1 MIKLGKIS
9 ISSPLTLF
17 MGRQKILQLLTKV
30 SLSDTAVTTLS
41 SVCSNIFRKNQSDG
55 KSLDLRVTLNKVERT
70 LDLEFI
76 CENFNEVEKLIPNY
90 VKTFH
95 KTQILDNSFKL
106 QVKVDRRKDLNPR
119 AFVLELKAII
129 NQISVEEQLA
139 SDLDVSYEK
148 LKLKSKELAKA
159 KKIAES
165 ANYAK
170 SQFLA
175 NMSHEIRTP
184 LGAILGFGELLKNS
198 DLKKSERENYTE
210 IINSNGRQLSLLIED
225 ILDLSK
231 IESGHLSIDESE
243 ISLKDLLVDLKN
255 TFSIKANDNQLSFEI
270 EFIDPIS
277 KMIVSD
283 RLRLNQVLI
292 NIVGNAVKFTDEGQ
306 VKISIGLQKQA
317 DTPNGKVLYFEVS
330 DTGIGIPE
338 ESQKRLFKPF
348 SQADG
353 STTRR
358 FGGTGLGLVLS
369 RELAKALGGGLELKE
384 SVANKG
390 STFTFTLAYNPVGDV
405 MIRDLTSDK
414 NLTDRGED
422 EEILKR
428 DLKGLEVL
436 VVDDTVENLRLV
448 TLFLN
453 QYGVEVDTAS
463 NGKQAIER
471 TLNKKYDLVFMDIQ
485 MPIMDGYD
493 ATRKIRKSDTDIP
506 IVALTANAFK
516 EERDKSL
523 AVGCN
528 GHLTK
533 PVNQKKL
540 VSALAHFSRGS

>member
-1 MIKLGKIS
+1 MINLGKIS
-9 ISSPLTLF
+9 ISSPLTIF

-30 SLSDTAVTTLS
+30 GLSDISTTTVS
-41 SVCSNIFRKNQSDG
+41 SVCSNLFRKNQLDD
-55 KSLDLRVTLNKVERT
+55 KTLDLGVVLNKQKRT

-76 CENFNEVEKLIPNY
+76 CDNFFELEKQIPSY

-95 KTQILDNSFKL
+95 KTQIMDNSFKL
-106 QVKVDRRKDLNPR
+106 KIKIDRAKDLNRR
-119 AFVLELKAII
+119 AFILELKAII

-184 LGAILGFGELLKNS
+184 LGAILGFGELLKDP
-198 DLKKSERENYTE
+198 DLKKPERENYTE

-243 ISLKDLLVDLKN
+243 ISLKDLLIDLRN

-270 EFIDPIS
+270 EFIDAVS
-277 KMIVSD
+277 EMIVSD
-283 RLRLNQVLI
+283 RLRLNQILI
-292 NIVGNAVKFTDEGQ
+292 NIVGNAVKFTDEGR
-306 VKISIGLQKQA
+306 VKISIGLKKQA
-317 DTPNGKVLYFEVS
+317 LYFEVS

-390 STFTFTLAYNPVGDV
+390 SVFSFTLAYKPVGNE
-405 MIRDLTSDK
+405 MIRDLINSKSTEEKSESD
-414 NLTDRGED
+414 ES
-422 EEILKR
+422 LKS

-436 VVDDTVENLRLV
+436 VVDDTPENLRLV

-453 QYGVEVDTAS
+453 QYEVIVDAAT
-463 NGKQAIER
+463 NGKEAVEK
-471 TLNKKYDLVFMDIQ
+471 TLNKSYDLVFMDIQ
-485 MPIMDGYD
+485 MPVMDGYD
-493 ATRKIRKSDTDIP
+493 ATRRIRKFNKDIP
-506 IVALTANAFK
+506 IIALTANAFK
-516 EERDKSL
+516 EERDKSIT
-523 AVGCN
+523 VGCN
-528 GHLTK
+528 AHLTK
-533 PVNQKKL
+533 PVNQEKL
-540 VSALAHFSRGS
+540 VSTLAQFSKRS